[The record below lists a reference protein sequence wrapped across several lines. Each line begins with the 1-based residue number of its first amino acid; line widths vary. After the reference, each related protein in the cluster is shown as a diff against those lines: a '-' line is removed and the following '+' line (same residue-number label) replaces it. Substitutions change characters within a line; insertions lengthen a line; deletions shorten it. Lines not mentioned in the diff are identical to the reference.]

1 MKNTSTMR
9 ETDKMNETGTNYG
22 NPASLKG
29 KLQSLE
35 VRRRAN
41 SATNQKHIE

>member
-9 ETDKMNETGTNYG
+9 ESDKLNETATNYG

-29 KLQSLE
+29 KLQSL
-35 VRRRAN
+35 
-41 SATNQKHIE
+41 

>member
-1 MKNTSTMR
+1 MKQTSTMR
-9 ETDKMNETGTNYG
+9 ETDKLNETSTNYG

-35 VRRRAN
+35 VPACAIP
-41 SATNQKHIE
+41 ATNSEYLE